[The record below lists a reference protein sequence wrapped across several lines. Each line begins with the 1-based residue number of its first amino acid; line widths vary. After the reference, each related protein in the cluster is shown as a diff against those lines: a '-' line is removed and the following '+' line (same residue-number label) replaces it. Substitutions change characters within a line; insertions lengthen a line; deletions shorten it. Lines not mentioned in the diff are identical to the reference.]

1 MELGHEVR
9 NFHLNNF
16 MLKMKNSGYSK
27 KWRVQ
32 ILDSALKAIDKMVE
46 QDQKGIKPLYRNRSW
61 NLENR
66 ELEKNDKVNNG
77 IRVIKNLK

>member
-1 MELGHEVR
+1 
-9 NFHLNNF
+9 
-16 MLKMKNSGYSK
+16 MKNSGCSR

-32 ILDSALKAIDKMVE
+32 ILDSTLKTFDKMVE